1 MSEIKIE
8 YENSGKANQRFFEEY
23 KRVFEEVLKSGRY
36 ILGENVE
43 KFEEEFAKY
52 LGVKYC
58 IGVASGTDALTI
70 AIESLDLP
78 KGSEIIVPSNTFVAT
93 ILAVIRCGHK
103 PRLVEPDIRTYN
115 IDPEKIEE
123 NITKRTRAIIAVHLY
138 GKCCDMDR
146 ILAIAKKYNL
156 YVIEDSAQAHGA
168 SYKQKKAGTFGI
180 LGCFSFYP
188 TKNLGALGDGGA
200 IVTNDENL
208 AEKIKALRN
217 YGWKERY
224 YNDYIG
230 FNSRLDEIQAA
241 FLRVKLKYLDEI
253 NSHKRKLAKI
263 YLENL
268 SDEFIKPVVHPDYYD
283 VYHIFNVRHKKRDE
297 IRKFLLE
304 NGIGTAIHYPVPPH
318 RQKAL
323 KGIIKGEFP
332 ISEEIHNTTISLPI
346 SFFHSEEDI
355 MKVCEIMNLWARKNK
370 RLIKN

>member
-43 KFEEEFAKY
+43 RFEEEFARY

-58 IGVASGTDALTI
+58 IGVASGTDALI
-70 AIESLDLP
+70 LAIESLDLP
-78 KGSEIIVPSNTFVAT
+78 KDSEIIVPSNTFIAT
-93 ILAVIRCGHK
+93 ILAVIRCGYK
-103 PRLVEPDIRTYN
+103 PRLVEPDIKTYN

-123 NITKRTRAIIAVHLY
+123 NITKKTKAIVAVHLY

-146 ILAIAKKYNL
+146 ILAIARKYNL
-156 YVIEDSAQAHGA
+156 YVIEDAAQAHGA
-168 SYKQKKAGTFGI
+168 SYKGKKAGTFGI

-241 FLRVKLKYLDEI
+241 FLRVKLKYIDEL
-253 NSHKRKLAKI
+253 NSYKRKLAKI

-304 NGIGTAIHYPVPPH
+304 NGIGTAIHYPIPPH
-318 RQKAL
+318 KQKAL
-323 KGIIKGEFP
+323 KGIINGEFP

-346 SFFHSEEDI
+346 SFFHSEKDI
-355 MKVCEIMNLWARKNK
+355 LKVCEVMNLWARKN
-370 RLIKN
+370 NGA